1 MNALGLIRLVG
12 GLAGIVFDIAYA
24 IRGEPIPGIS
34 RLPVSTAKD
43 QRSRESTKKTT
54 IQFVNDTGVKVNV
67 MWIDFAGERVQY
79 KELDSGGSYEQE
91 TFLTH
96 PWIVV
101 EVADGK
107 AIALIEA
114 VTEGKHTFKITR

>member
-1 MNALGLIRLVG
+1 MNPLGLIRLVS

-24 IRGEPIPGIS
+24 IRGEAIPGIS

-54 IQFVNDTGVKVNV
+54 IQFVNDTGSKVNV

-79 KELDSGGSYEQE
+79 KELDSGASYEQD

-96 PWIVV
+96 PWIIVD
-101 EVADGK
+101 ATSGS

-114 VTEGKHTFKITR
+114 VTEGKHPFKITR

>member
-12 GLAGIVFDIAYA
+12 GLVGIVLDIAYA

-34 RLPVSTAKD
+34 RLPVATAKD
-43 QRSRESTKKTT
+43 QRSRESTKPTT
-54 IQFVNDTGVKVNV
+54 IRFVNDTGVKVSV
-67 MWIDFAGERVQY
+67 VWIDFAGARVTY
-79 KELDSGGSYEQE
+79 KELDSGASYDQE

-96 PWIVV
+96 PWIIVDA
-101 EVADGK
+101 EGK

-114 VTEGKHTFKITR
+114 VAEGKHAFKITR